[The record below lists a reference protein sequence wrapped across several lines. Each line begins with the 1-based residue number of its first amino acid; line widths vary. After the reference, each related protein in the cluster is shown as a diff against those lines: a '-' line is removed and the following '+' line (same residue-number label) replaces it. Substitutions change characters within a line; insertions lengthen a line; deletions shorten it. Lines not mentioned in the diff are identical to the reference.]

1 MEFEGKK
8 VLVIGTGL
16 SGMGAAQML
25 SMLGARVTILD
36 NNAKAE
42 VEKIRAGFERILKKE
57 EIDKLNIMVGP
68 SSEEKA
74 VSENMT
80 DGKPG
85 FDLVVPSPGV
95 PLDSPLVMKMKDA
108 GIPVISEI
116 ELGYL
121 NEKGRVIAI
130 TGTNGKTT
138 TTTLV
143 GDIMKAYAEQWKAG
157 SLDQNRFPAC
167 SRAIV
172 VGNIGKSYAAA
183 SMDTASDTVT
193 VGEIS
198 SFQLEAIDTFHPVVS
213 AILNITP
220 DHLNRH
226 KTMENYGAAK
236 ARVFENQ
243 DENQYLVIN
252 YDDKVCYELAKDCRA
267 KVVPFSRIEEL
278 EFGAF
283 VKDEYIVIKNEQGEL
298 IRFCKTEE
306 LNIPGTH
313 NLENALAAA
322 AVAYFAGIDADVI
335 TRALVEFQGVE
346 HRIEFCGEVDGV
358 RFVNDSKGTNP
369 EASIKA
375 IDAMKGGVVLIAGGY
390 DKGSTFDELIEAFN
404 GKVKHMVL
412 LGKTA
417 PMIKETA
424 EKLGFT
430 NSIIVEDMEQ
440 CVNEGFR
447 LAEKGDT
454 VLLSPACASWDM
466 YKSFEQR
473 GEHFKECVAK
483 LTK

>member
-1 MEFEGKK
+1 MKLNLDNIKDKK
-8 VLVIGTGL
+8 VLVVGLGKSGIAALEAMVKLDADVYVQDSKTADAVDAELLAYMQENDVTGYF
-16 SGMGAAQML
+16 GETPEDMTQFDML
-25 SMLGARVTILD
+25 IL
-36 NNAKAE
+36 
-42 VEKIRAGFERILKKE
+42 
-57 EIDKLNIMVGP
+57 
-68 SSEEKA
+68 
-74 VSENMT
+74 
-80 DGKPG
+80 
-85 FDLVVPSPGV
+85 SPGV
-95 PLDSPLVMKMKDA
+95 PPELPFIQKAEKA
-108 GIPVISEI
+108 GAEVIG
-116 ELGYL
+116 ELEVAYRFG
-121 NEKGRVIAI
+121 KGRYVAL

-143 GDIMKAYAEQWKAG
+143 GEIFEKSGRETH
-157 SLDQNRFPAC
+157 
-167 SRAIV
+167 V
-172 VGNIGKSYAAA
+172 VGNIGVAVVSKSLDVDDDAWL
-183 SMDTASDTVT
+183 VT
-193 VGEIS
+193 ETS
-198 SFQLEAIDTFHPVVS
+198 SFQLETICDFKPVVS
-213 AILNITP
+213 AILNLTP

-236 ARVFENQ
+236 ARIFENQ
-243 DENQYLVIN
+243 DESQYLVIN
-252 YDDKVCYELAKDCRA
+252 YDDKVCFELAKECKA
-267 KVVPFSRIEEL
+267 KIVPFSRKEEL

-298 IRFCKTEE
+298 IRFCKTDE

-313 NLENALAAA
+313 NLENALAAV

-335 TRALVEFQGVE
+335 TKALVEFQGVE

-375 IDAMKGGVVLIAGGY
+375 IDAMKGGVILIAGGY

-430 NSIIVEDMEQ
+430 ASVIVEDMEQ
-440 CVNEGFR
+440 CVNEAFR
-447 LAEKGDT
+447 LAEKGDN

-473 GEHFKECVAK
+473 GDHFKECVKK
-483 LTK
+483 LKK